1 LSDGHNKDRRFL
13 RSSESGDTSEYVAGI
28 RREVRLYPCP
38 RSSCSSKPGSF
49 DPQSV
54 QISLLGGGMMLSFF
68 KRGVFVLAATILC
81 IFALGAAPAVSD
93 VGLQNV
99 TLSCSDGTN
108 LDLALSPAEVLSL
121 TNAVTAM
128 SLYPAELTCGVT
140 TQQADPPTAGSKKF
154 DSAVG
159 GGDQFVFLRPC
170 SINFGFSAHTPDG
183 IPLGAK
189 GSFNETVPGGCAG
202 LGFTGQLRVSI
213 VCLDVKINHADM
225 HGIVTKA
232 TGAFAEDGFIEG
244 GDAFISTT
252 DNGKLDTLGVDT
264 VPSGPSLA
272 CGGTIKEPQIL
283 NGDINVHDA

>member
-1 LSDGHNKDRRFL
+1 MF
-13 RSSESGDTSEYVAGI
+13 
-28 RREVRLYPCP
+28 
-38 RSSCSSKPGSF
+38 SC
-49 DPQSV
+49 
-54 QISLLGGGMMLSFF
+54 F
-68 KRGVFVLAATILC
+68 KRGVFVLAATILF
-81 IFALGAAPAVSD
+81 IFAFGAAPAVSD

-108 LDLALSPAEVLSL
+108 VGLGLSAAELASL

-128 SLYPAELTCGVT
+128 SLYPAGTTCGVT
-140 TQQADPPTAGSKKF
+140 TQADPPTAGSKKF

-170 SINFGFSAHTPDG
+170 SINFGFSANTPAG

-244 GDAFISTT
+244 GHAYISTT
-252 DNGKLDTLGVDT
+252 DNGKFDTLGVKPTSDI
-264 VPSGPSLA
+264 SLSV
-272 CGGTIKEPQIL
+272 CGGTMEAQIL
-283 NGDINVHDA
+283 NGDINVHDAS

>member
-1 LSDGHNKDRRFL
+1 
-13 RSSESGDTSEYVAGI
+13 
-28 RREVRLYPCP
+28 
-38 RSSCSSKPGSF
+38 
-49 DPQSV
+49 
-54 QISLLGGGMMLSFF
+54 MLSFF

-108 LDLALSPAEVLSL
+108 VDLALSPAEVLSL

-128 SLYPAELTCGVT
+128 SLYPAGLTCGVS
-140 TQQADPPTAGSKKF
+140 TQAADPPTAGSKKF

-159 GGDQFVFLRPC
+159 GGDQFAFMHPC
-170 SINFGFSAHTPDG
+170 SINFGFSAHTPAG

-213 VCLDVKINHADM
+213 DCLAVNGNHADM
-225 HGIVTKA
+225 HGTVTKA
-232 TGAFAEDGFIEG
+232 TGAFANDGFSEG
-244 GDAFISTT
+244 GSAYISTT
-252 DNGKLDTLGVDT
+252 EDAISNMDSLGV
-264 VPSGPSLA
+264 VPNTPTRPSA
-272 CGGTIKEPQIL
+272 CGGTLNEPLIL
-283 NGDINVHDA
+283 NGSINVDDA